1 MSNKIQVVIAKKEK
15 PYFPFKP
22 SLQWFKEMGIGRKRF
37 NQILRNQTQPT
48 LDEVERLANF
58 FEVDKTDLL

>member
-37 NQILRNQTQPT
+37 NQILRNQTYFGRGRT
-48 LDEVERLANF
+48 FGKF
-58 FEVDKTDLL
+58 F